1 MCLLAEKQEQ
11 LEGGHFRLLG
21 LADIRTGDVRIQADQ
36 IDFYQSDGPPRQRRI
51 VAEGN
56 VVFMKG
62 DERLAG
68 DKLDMDLET
77 HKGTFHDALGY
88 MSSGVL
94 VEGRKIER
102 LDANS
107 YRIEGGRFT
116 SCTQPNP
123 RWRFSASSAVL
134 DVDEQIKAK
143 NVVFKVKGAPVFYF
157 PYFIYPIQE
166 DQRSTGLL
174 FPTFGYS
181 SRRGVQL
188 SPGVFWAMGR
198 SADQTFYFDHYSRD
212 GFGLAHELRY
222 VRAGSSR
229 GTFRSYYFKH
239 KLIEGEDGQDEGR
252 DYYLDYSANQTL
264 PLGFRS
270 SLSVSQYSSQ
280 RFQQTSQDAFNLASQ
295 RTKRAALNI
304 QRTFGATTVQA
315 LVDSTEFFSNDDR
328 IRVNRHLPRLRVGQS
343 PQKIKRT
350 GLVYSY
356 DIQAETLGFGAKEE
370 DPVNKYHRFD
380 VNPRLSRPLT
390 LTFLQLTPEVQV
402 RYTRYG
408 ASFGEDGFQD
418 GVGLTRRY
426 FESSVESR
434 GPTFSRVFNAPGNF
448 YSKAIKHVI
457 GPEVT
462 YTYRSAID
470 AFDEIPKLDQVDY
483 AVGTNE
489 LRYGLMQ
496 RLYAKRPGASG
507 KLEPYEFFNWRLSQ
521 TYYGNV
527 DANLGEFDPYYSN
540 FTGEPARF
548 SFLQSRMRFIPTR
561 EFGSSF
567 NFEYDVEKREMRS
580 LGLDASADYSRASLR
595 AAWSRSR
602 PATEKARR
610 QRGQRDYL
618 SGTGRLQIVPRR
630 FTVEGGVEYDLLTKT
645 MYQSTAR
652 ARYDVQC
659 CGFMVE
665 VIKYNYNLE
674 SDRKIHFAISLANV
688 GSVGNGFMGQDE
700 ANRSG
705 PFGGR

>member
-1 MCLLAEKQEQ
+1 MRTFFGLLFLVLGASVAGAQQPPASPAPAPVASPTPAPVGPTPAPPPAPPPPAATEECDLTKGHICILSETQER
-11 LEGGHFRLLG
+11 LEGGLVRLLG
-21 LADIRTGDVRIQADQ
+21 LADIRLGDVRIQADQ
-36 IDFYQSDGPPRQRRI
+36 IDFYQSDGPPPQRRI

-77 HKGTFHDALGY
+77 QKGTFHDALGF

-94 VEGRKIER
+94 VEARKIER

-134 DVDEQIKAK
+134 DVDERIKAK
-143 NVVFKVKGAPVFYF
+143 NVVFKVKGKPVFYF

-174 FPTFGYS
+174 FPMFGYS

-188 SPGVFWAMGR
+188 SPGFFWAMGR
-198 SADQTFYFDHYSRD
+198 SADQTFYIDNYSRD

-222 VRAGSSR
+222 VRAGASK

-239 KLIEGEDGQDEGR
+239 KRIEGENAQDEGR
-252 DYYLDYSANQTL
+252 DYYLDYTANQML
-264 PLGFRS
+264 PFGFRS
-270 SLSVSQYSSQ
+270 SLSVNQYSNQ
-280 RFQQTSQDAFNLASQ
+280 RFQQISQDAFDRASQ

-315 LVDSTEFFSNDDR
+315 LVDSTEFYNNDER
-328 IRVNRHLPRLRVGQS
+328 IRVNRHLPRLRIGQS

-356 DIQAETLGFGAKEE
+356 DVQAETLGFGKSEA
-370 DPVNKYHRFD
+370 DPVIKYHRFD

-408 ASFGEDGFQD
+408 ASLGKAGFQE

-426 FESSVESR
+426 FEANVESR
-434 GPTFSRVFNAPGNF
+434 GPTFSRVFNAGGF
-448 YSKAIKHVI
+448 YSKAYKHVI
-457 GPEVT
+457 GPEMT
-462 YTYRSAID
+462 YTYRTAVD
-470 AFDEIPKLDQVDY
+470 VFDNIPKLDPVDY
-483 AVGTNE
+483 ALGTNE

-507 KLEPYEFFNWRLSQ
+507 KLEPYEFFNWRVSQ
-521 TYYGNV
+521 TYYGDI
-527 DANLGEFDPYYSN
+527 DANLGEFDSYYSN
-540 FTGEPARF
+540 FTGEPSRL
-548 SFLQSRMRFIPTR
+548 SPLQSRMRFMPTR
-561 EFGSSF
+561 GFGSSF
-567 NFEYDVEKREMRS
+567 NLEYDVEKREMRS
-580 LGLDASADYSRASLR
+580 LGLDASADYSRASFR
-595 AAWSRSR
+595 AAW
-602 PATEKARR
+602 
-610 QRGQRDYL
+610 
-618 SGTGRLQIVPRR
+618 
-630 FTVEGGVEYDLLTKT
+630 
-645 MYQSTAR
+645 
-652 ARYDVQC
+652 
-659 CGFMVE
+659 
-665 VIKYNYNLE
+665 
-674 SDRKIHFAISLANV
+674 
-688 GSVGNGFMGQDE
+688 
-700 ANRSG
+700 
-705 PFGGR
+705 